1 MQLIDWI
8 LIALPLLLVLGIG
21 LYTRRY
27 LHSVAGFLSGDRIA
41 GRYLLAVANGEIQT
55 GAVVFV
61 AAFEVLSRAGFTI
74 TWWGWLSTPV
84 FLILGTTGWVI
95 YRYRETRA
103 MTLAQFFEI
112 RYSKSFRLFTGG
124 LGFLAGIANFGIIP
138 SVSARF
144 FVIFFGLPQ
153 QFEILSV
160 TIPTF
165 VPLMALFLGITLVVA
180 LSGGFLTVMLTNCV
194 EGIISQLLYLVIIV
208 FLISKFHWV
217 EINDVLAARPPGESL
232 LNPFDSFAAKD
243 FNIWYVLM
251 GIFGSIYGT
260 MAWQYNSAYNAAGRN
275 AHESR
280 MAGILGGWRAMGK
293 GAVVTLL
300 GICALTYLSHPDFA
314 TQAAKV
320 GEELSKIAD
329 PNTREQMR
337 VPIALSQLLEP
348 GVKGALCVILLMGV
362 FGGDATHLHSWGGIF
377 VQDVLVPLRKK
388 PFSPKQHILILRLS
402 VVGVAL
408 FAFLFGTFLKQT
420 EYIVMWWAVTGAIF
434 VSGAGSAIIG
444 GLYWKKGTTA
454 AAWASMFTG
463 ATLCIAGIIVRTVY
477 GNAFPL
483 NGIQISFAVSLLAA
497 VTYVVVSLLTCRQ
510 DFNLKKML
518 HRGEYAK
525 LVEPAVQLPKPVPA
539 KRGRFARL
547 IGIDEDFSRSDKWI
561 ATGLNS
567 WGFFW
572 AAIFLVG
579 TAWNLISPWP
589 LWAWSNFWHVAAVG
603 LPVIMAFITGIW
615 FTWGGVRD
623 IRDLFRNLKKAKTNV
638 LDNGMVVDHHNLDE
652 PGQKAKADGKELER
666 SA

>member
-1 MQLIDWI
+1 MQLIDWL
-8 LIALPLLLVLGIG
+8 LIGFPLLLVLGIG

-27 LHSVAGFLSGDRIA
+27 MTSVAGFLSGDRIA

-61 AAFEVLSRAGFTI
+61 AAFEILSKAGFTM

-84 FLILGTTGWVI
+84 FLIMGTIGWVI

-112 RYSKSFRLFTGG
+112 RYSRGFRLFTGM
-124 LGFLAGIANFGIIP
+124 LGFIAGIANFGIIP

-153 QFEILSV
+153 EIHVFSF

-165 VPLMALFLGITLVVA
+165 VPLMAVFLGITLMVA

-194 EGIISQLLYLVIIV
+194 EGIISQLLYLVIIA
-208 FLISKFHWV
+208 FLITKFNWT
-217 EINDVLAARPPGESL
+217 EINQVLVARPPGQSM

-260 MAWQYNSAYNAAGRN
+260 MAWQYNSAYNAAGRT

-300 GICALTYLSHPDFA
+300 GICALTFLGHPDFA
-314 TQAAKV
+314 SQAAHV
-320 GEELSKIAD
+320 GEQLSTIAD

-337 VPIALSQLLEP
+337 VPVALSQLLDP
-348 GVKGALCVILLMGV
+348 GIKGALCVILLMGV

-388 PFSPKQHILILRLS
+388 PFTPRQHILLLRLS
-402 VVGVAL
+402 ITGVAI
-408 FAFLFGTFLKQT
+408 FAFLFGSLLKQT

-434 VSGAGSAIIG
+434 ISGAGSAIIG

-463 ATLCIAGIIVRTVY
+463 AVLCITGIAVRTIY
-477 GNAFPL
+477 GDRFPL

-497 VTYVVVSLLTCRQ
+497 ATYIITSLLTCREN
-510 DFNLKKML
+510 FNLQRML

-525 LVEPAVQLPKPVPA
+525 LVSKAVEEARPEVA
-539 KRGRFARL
+539 KTSVGKIGGFSKF
-547 IGIDEDFSRSDKWI
+547 IGIDSDFSRADRWI
-561 ATGLNS
+561 AIGLNS

-572 AAIFLVG
+572 AAVFLIG
-579 TAWNLISPWP
+579 TAWNLIAPWP
-589 LWAWSNFWHVAAVG
+589 LSAWSMFWHVAAVG
-603 LPVIMAFITGIW
+603 LPILMALITGLW
-615 FTWGGVRD
+615 FTWGGTKDVVS
-623 IRDLFRNLKKAKTNV
+623 LFRDLKKAKTND
-638 LDNGMVVDHHNLDE
+638 LDNGMVVNHHNIDE
-652 PGQKAKADGKELER
+652 K
-666 SA
+666 